1 MSEKSWPDY
10 RAVWRWHFYAGLY
23 VIPFLLM
30 LAVTGFFMML
40 FTTYLPEHGDR
51 LPVAPQAQA
60 LPATTLAEAAR
71 HQADAPRCSQLLW
84 AAAQFRQRQAAS
96 ASRTPPI
103 KAGPGHLD
111 ALACRPTAAQHWQLR
126 GRPGAGGLTRL
137 PLSSVPASG
146 ARQPP

>member
-1 MSEKSWPDY
+1 MPITSGPQPDAAASSRLY

-60 LPATTLAEAAR
+60 LP
-71 HQADAPRCSQLLW
+71 
-84 AAAQFRQRQAAS
+84 
-96 ASRTPPI
+96 
-103 KAGPGHLD
+103 
-111 ALACRPTAAQHWQLR
+111 
-126 GRPGAGGLTRL
+126 
-137 PLSSVPASG
+137 PLSWRKRRVRPSAPG
-146 ARQPP
+146 PR